1 MTEFPERLRALR
13 KDKKLTQTELG
24 EAMGVQQATIAKWES
39 GERTP
44 FIEFR
49 LKSMLKFA
57 KLIALPSKIGTHINE
72 KCSFYFVLSF
82 DDHFF
87 STIQYQR

>member
-1 MTEFPERLRALR
+1 MPTYNQKAVI
-13 KDKKLTQTELG
+13 KLLLFY
-24 EAMGVQQATIAKWES
+24 IIF
-39 GERTP
+39 

-57 KLIALPSKIGTHINE
+57 KSIALPSKIGTHINE

-82 DDHFF
+82 NDHFF
-87 STIQYQR
+87 STIQHQR